1 MAIKKKIGQ
10 CIDCIEQGDNT
21 PKPIISKRCEHH
33 YWKYRASLKKPKND
47 KKAYKPIS
55 RGKQKQTDPELKEW
69 FALQVSLCYKYCE
82 CCGTPITGASKLNIA
97 HILPKRDNM
106 FPEVKTH
113 PLNVVYLCWD
123 CHTNYDNQG
132 SSFAV
137 KMPCLPKMQSR
148 VLQMQEHFTISQWER
163 IPDYLKINFKK

>member
-1 MAIKKKIGQ
+1 MIKQKIGP
-10 CIDCIEQGDNT
+10 CIDCLDKGDGSN
-21 PKPIISKRCEHH
+21 KPIISNRCKNH
-33 YWKYRASLKKPKND
+33 YWRYRSSLKGSSV
-47 KKAYKPIS
+47 KKHYK
-55 RGKQKQTDPELKEW
+55 RDRDGKVKATDLDLQEW
-69 FALQVSLCYKYCE
+69 FSMQISLCYKYCE
-82 CCGTPITGASKLNIA
+82 CCGTPIYSATKVNIA

-113 PLNVVYLCWD
+113 PLNAIYLCWD
-123 CHTNYDNQG
+123 CHTNFDNQG